1 MDTNIKSPSAQDD
14 SAFLPMGLF
23 KGYFKSLF
31 YEIKEPGTVE
41 CLFEG
46 IEHDSEKKG
55 YTTVTMGSG
64 PLFELVLCS
73 LKEKHKVRILVSDT
87 RGTVESI
94 ELY

>member
-14 SAFLPMGLF
+14 SVFLHAGLF

-31 YEIKEPGTVE
+31 YDTKEPGIAE
-41 CLFEG
+41 CLFQG
-46 IEHDSEKKG
+46 IGHDSEKKG
-55 YTTVTMGSG
+55 FTTITLGSG
-64 PLFELVLCS
+64 PLFELALYS
-73 LKEKHKVRILVSDT
+73 LKEKHRTRILVSNT